1 MTVGAAHAETKKAP
15 VAPAPAAQSQAE
27 APWFQRFTANAG
39 ATEGAHLAPGQV
51 QNEQT
56 ITWQATDKWN
66 LTLNL
71 KDADRT
77 KVTSRDEAAVGA
89 FYHFTPSI
97 RVGGEVAVADSP
109 SAAKS
114 AVTDNKDQSATVK
127 LESAF
132 KF

>member
-1 MTVGAAHAETKKAP
+1 LTVGTAHAAETKKAP
-15 VAPAPAAQSQAE
+15 VAAPASQSQAQ
-27 APWFQRFTANAG
+27 APWFQRFTASAG
-39 ATEGAHLAPGQV
+39 ATEGAHLAPGQA
-51 QNEQT
+51 QTEQT
-56 ITWQATDKWN
+56 ITWQANDKWN

-97 RVGGEVAVADSP
+97 RVGGEVAVADTP
-109 SAAKS
+109 NAAK
-114 AVTDNKDQSATVK
+114 TTPKDDKDQAATVK